1 MPSIPRSLKK
11 PTKAAKVEKAKYTCM
26 CCMVEKSEDSFYKS
40 QWTKMWN
47 LSDRRVLFCKDC
59 IDKLMQ
65 EYTPRYGEKTALIIA
80 LALLDMPYYGAT
92 YKGIIES
99 NSIFNVGL
107 YVRMLNGRQYQYQT
121 FANTLVGGELQ
132 KTDNEVKEERES
144 RWSKSDKQN
153 MSFVIS
159 VVGYDPFDN
168 CGMSEE
174 DRKYCFNMLAGY
186 CDTEGIRDD
195 GHKIQSVIQITQ
207 SQLQCRKLDEFINQ
221 ELLGTHPDES
231 RLKNLS
237 ETKTKLLAAIAK
249 IAQDNNISSA
259 YNKVNA
265 AGKNTLSQK
274 MKEMEAA
281 GFESIKVNMFDIQ
294 TSDAMKQIAD
304 LSNRSILEQLTW
316 DANDYT
322 EMLKDQREMI
332 IKLTEELNQTREE
345 LRITK
350 NKILDAEQAKKRK

>member
-1 MPSIPRSLKK
+1 
-11 PTKAAKVEKAKYTCM
+11 M
-26 CCMVEKSEDSFYKS
+26 CCMIEKSEDNFYKS
-40 QWTKMWN
+40 QWTKVWN
-47 LSDRRVLFCKDC
+47 HSGRRVLFCKDC
-59 IDKLMQ
+59 IDKIMQ

-80 LALLDMPYYGAT
+80 LALLDMPFYAST
-92 YKGIIES
+92 YKGIIEG
-99 NSIFNVGL
+99 NSIFNVGM

-121 FANTLVGGELQ
+121 FANTLVSGELQ
-132 KTDNEVKEERES
+132 KTDNEVREERES
-144 RWSKSDKQN
+144 KWSKSDKQN
-153 MSFVIS
+153 MNFAIS

-168 CGMSEE
+168 CGMSED

-186 CDTEGIRDD
+186 CDTDGIKDD

-221 ELLGTHPDES
+221 ELLGTHPDEG

-237 ETKTKLLAAIAK
+237 ETKTKLLSAIAK

-259 YNKVNA
+259 YNKATGV
-265 AGKNTLSQK
+265 GKNTLSQK
-274 MKEMEAA
+274 MKEMDSD
-281 GFESIKVNMFDIQ
+281 GFEKIKVNMFDIT

-322 EMLKDQREMI
+322 EMVKEQREI
-332 IKLTEELNQTREE
+332 ILKQNKELDQALEE
-345 LRITK
+345 LRIAK
-350 NKILDAEQAKKRK
+350 NKLIDIEQAKKRK